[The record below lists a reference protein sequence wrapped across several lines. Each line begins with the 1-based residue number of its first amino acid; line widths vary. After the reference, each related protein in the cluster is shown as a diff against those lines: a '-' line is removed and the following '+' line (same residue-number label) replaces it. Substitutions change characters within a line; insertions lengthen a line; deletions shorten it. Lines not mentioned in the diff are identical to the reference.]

1 MSNIYYLRNN
11 SDPISFSV
19 QIGTIGNP
27 AVAASIKRSGNSYVS
42 VPVTQGANFNVAS
55 TPLGI
60 SSDLSGAV
68 FLVTSLIAFS
78 ATDNLDQAFAN
89 LSITLTLTGG
99 LDGPQS
105 FGLQPSDKTEFPN
118 TNTIVTSMVVKLQT
132 N

>member
-27 AVAASIKRSGNSYVS
+27 AVSASLNRSGNAYIK
-42 VPVTQGANFNVAS
+42 VPVTQNANFSVPS
-55 TPLGI
+55 TQLGV
-60 SSDLSGAV
+60 SSDLAGAV
-68 FLVTSLIAFS
+68 FLVTTLIAFS

-89 LSITLTLTGG
+89 LSITLTFTGG

-105 FGLQPSDKTEFPN
+105 FSLQPSDKTEFPG
-118 TNTIVTSMVVKLQT
+118 THTIVTSMVVKLQT